1 MVQLQHR
8 LFFYQ
13 HTSCLPWG
21 TTTSW
26 SSLPDWW
33 SWRIF
38 WILGK
43 VVEQPQTLHLFS
55 YPPQSCFCILLS
67 LTVSWL
73 GLKPDTLSLCMEAP
87 QHNDLN
93 ILSNSQGGAGIPG
106 SSLWSGNKS
115 LNRKFDTKSQW
126 VSKGMNLKQNEDLAE
141 GKKFQPRTQFSFWWP
156 QQIVLGK
163 QKANKESVNISYVE
177 IKSAIIK
184 KPEEILWVSVWVSNS

>member
-1 MVQLQHR
+1 MENFLNPWKSSRTTPKPSPFSLSSTKLLLHFAVTH
-8 LFFYQ
+8 
-13 HTSCLPWG
+13 CL
-21 TTTSW
+21 
-26 SSLPDWW
+26 LA
-33 SWRIF
+33 R
-38 WILGK
+38 
-43 VVEQPQTLHLFS
+43 VEAW
-55 YPPQSCFCILLS
+55 Y
-67 LTVSWL
+67 
-73 GLKPDTLSLCMEAP
+73 TLSLCMEAP

-106 SSLWSGNKS
+106 SSVWSGNKS

-163 QKANKESVNISYVE
+163 QKANKGSVNISYVE